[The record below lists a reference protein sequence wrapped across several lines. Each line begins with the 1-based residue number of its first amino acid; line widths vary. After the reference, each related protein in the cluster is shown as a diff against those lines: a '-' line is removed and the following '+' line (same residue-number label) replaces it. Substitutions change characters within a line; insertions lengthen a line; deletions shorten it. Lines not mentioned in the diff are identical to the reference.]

1 MSVFCFARRRISSR
15 RDGLLRC
22 GVGQWCLRHP
32 RARVCQQHRSA
43 PVAEPQP
50 AFVGLEAIQGL
61 TQETLH
67 LDPRVN
73 EFDEDERVN
82 STPDRR

>member
-1 MSVFCFARRRISSR
+1 M
-15 RDGLLRC
+15 
-22 GVGQWCLRHP
+22 
-32 RARVCQQHRSA
+32 
-43 PVAEPQP
+43 AEPQP